1 MHKELE
7 TQFYLNNQNFQ
18 SSLSL
23 SHSWDSYS
31 NLSIE
36 ELQCVLSKR
45 KSLLSLRQKQLSDDI
60 KYIGKPL
67 FQNSVYTYPILN
79 FQKSTI
85 VSLLNGPKFLLIY
98 ISFIN
103 STKLFAISSII
114 FNNSQITNNHD

>member
-23 SHSWDSYS
+23 SHSWDPYS
-31 NLSIE
+31 NLSLE

-45 KSLLSLRQKQLSDDI
+45 KSLLSLREKQLSDDI
-60 KYIGKPL
+60 KYIGKPS

-85 VSLLNGPKFLLIY
+85 VSFLNGSKFELIN

-114 FNNSQITNNHD
+114 FNNSQITSNHD